1 MRWLAGLFG
10 FLAALLPATA
20 IAGIIDPSRSTDW
33 TQAGVLGGIPIRTT
47 ICATLN
53 PGATATQIT
62 EAISACP
69 SGQVVFLN
77 AGTYNLSA
85 GIVFDNKSNVTLR
98 GAGPD
103 QTFLIFTGG
112 DHCAGLGGD
121 VCFKSGDPND
131 GFDGP
136 SNIGTWTAGYSVGTT
151 SITLGSITRGSI
163 DHLQVGSVIFLDQLD
178 DTSDPGDVYV
188 CQTPNVCSMEVGS
201 KNGRPSRGQQEPQ
214 VVTSISGSGPWTV
227 GISPGVRMPNIS
239 SGKSPEVW
247 WLNGLPVQNDGVENL
262 SMDHTGTGAAIAAG
276 TFMIN
281 GYNNWL
287 KNVRDLNSHHK
298 HVWLYQSIHITI
310 RDSYFY
316 GSSEAT
322 SESYGVDTY
331 NGADNLVENNIFQHI
346 AAPMM
351 NEGCIGCVGAYNF
364 AFDDWYTADGESPE
378 WQQAS
383 SYHHSV
389 GDAFILWE
397 GNDGIGLTADDI
409 HGTSNFI
416 TAFRNFWNG
425 RDPAGGGTKTSQTS
439 PIILN
444 AYNRYYNLIGNVLG
458 TVGYHTQ
465 YQAAPSSA
473 TDAGNEITADRSI
486 YGNLGYSGDQGTY
499 ASPIDNDMLV
509 LSTLMRWGNYDT
521 VSVLAQFNPSE
532 VPSDLLRFSNRVPP
546 DQRLPPS
553 LYLSSQP
560 SWWGAMPWPAI
571 GPDVT
576 GGEALTGH
584 VYRNPAHV
592 CYDITPKDSNGILL
606 FHADACYAGPAMVT
620 VLESGLGSGTV
631 TITPPGIDCVSAC
644 SVNVASGTTV
654 TLTATAAPGAV
665 FRGWSGGACSGV
677 GSCVINATR
686 DVVLTAAFE
695 ALFTVTV
702 VKAGAGSGTVMS
714 SLPGITCGTSCSAV
728 FASGMPIT
736 LTAAAAPGSVFAG
749 WSGGGC
755 SDTGPCSVSGPSN
768 VTITSTFLQVFTLD
782 VMALGSG
789 SGTVTSSPMGIT
801 CGAICSASFANGTT
815 VTLTA
820 RPAAGSAFTGWTGG
834 GCSGTEPCTVTVS
847 AATTVTA
854 TFTPTF
860 VLSMTTTGTGTGTV
874 TSSPAGIDCGASCT
888 ASFASGTTVTLT
900 ARPAAG
906 SAFTGWTGGGCSG
919 TEPCT
924 VTVSAATTV
933 TATFT
938 PTFVLTVTPAGTGS
952 GTVTSSLSGISCG
965 MSCSAVFA
973 SGAPITLVA
982 IAAPGSVF
990 AGWSGGSC
998 SGTGPCAVSGPP
1010 NVTITATFLQMFTLA
1025 VVTSGSGSGTVTITP
1040 PGLDCGTTCS
1050 VTVTSGTTVILTP
1063 MPAAGSAAFWSAGG
1077 LCSRTGACSVTVTAN
1092 ATVTVTFEPI
1102 GTFTDAVLT
1111 PLGTAVKAVHF
1122 LELRADID
1130 ALRQNH
1136 GLSPFA
1142 WTDPALI
1149 PGVAI
1154 ARSVHLIELRSAVSQ
1169 VYVSAGRV
1177 APMFTESG
1185 IASGVTVIKTIHIN
1199 ELRSAVIGLR

>member
-188 CQTPNVCSMEVGS
+188 CQTPSVCSMQAGS
-201 KNGRPSRGQQEPQ
+201 KNGRASRGQQEPQ

-801 CGAICSASFANGTT
+801 CGATCS
-815 VTLTA
+815 
-820 RPAAGSAFTGWTGG
+820 
-834 GCSGTEPCTVTVS
+834 
-847 AATTVTA
+847 
-854 TFTPTF
+854 
-860 VLSMTTTGTGTGTV
+860 
-874 TSSPAGIDCGASCT
+874 

-906 SAFTGWTGGGCSG
+906 SAFTGWSGGGCSG
-919 TEPCT
+919 TGTCA

>member
-188 CQTPNVCSMEVGS
+188 CQTPNVCSMQAGS
-201 KNGRPSRGQQEPQ
+201 KNGRASRGQQEPQ

-546 DQRLPPS
+546 DQTLPPS

-789 SGTVTSSPMGIT
+789 SGTVTSSPTGIT
-801 CGAICSASFANGTT
+801 CGAICSASFASSTT

-820 RPAAGSAFTGWTGG
+820 SPAAGSAFTGWSGG
-834 GCSGTEPCTVTVS
+834 GCTGTGACTVAVS

-854 TFTPTF
+854 TF
-860 VLSMTTTGTGTGTV
+860 M
-874 TSSPAGIDCGASCT
+874 
-888 ASFASGTTVTLT
+888 
-900 ARPAAG
+900 
-906 SAFTGWTGGGCSG
+906 
-919 TEPCT
+919 
-924 VTVSAATTV
+924 
-933 TATFT
+933 

-952 GTVTSSLSGISCG
+952 GTVTSSLTGISCG

-1050 VTVTSGTTVILTP
+1050 VTVTSGTTVILAP

-1092 ATVTVTFEPI
+1092 VTVTVTFEPI

>member
-1 MRWLAGLFG
+1 VRWLAGLFG

-188 CQTPNVCSMEVGS
+188 CQTPNVCSMQAGS
-201 KNGRPSRGQQEPQ
+201 KNGRASRGQQEPQ

-801 CGAICSASFANGTT
+801 CGATCS
-815 VTLTA
+815 
-820 RPAAGSAFTGWTGG
+820 
-834 GCSGTEPCTVTVS
+834 
-847 AATTVTA
+847 
-854 TFTPTF
+854 
-860 VLSMTTTGTGTGTV
+860 
-874 TSSPAGIDCGASCT
+874 

-952 GTVTSSLSGISCG
+952 GTVTSSLTGISCG

-1177 APMFTESG
+1177 APTFTESG

>member
-188 CQTPNVCSMEVGS
+188 CQTPNVCSMQAGS
-201 KNGRPSRGQQEPQ
+201 KNGRASRGQQEPQ

-546 DQRLPPS
+546 DQTLPPS

-801 CGAICSASFANGTT
+801 CGAICSASFA
-815 VTLTA
+815 
-820 RPAAGSAFTGWTGG
+820 
-834 GCSGTEPCTVTVS
+834 
-847 AATTVTA
+847 
-854 TFTPTF
+854 
-860 VLSMTTTGTGTGTV
+860 
-874 TSSPAGIDCGASCT
+874 
-888 ASFASGTTVTLT
+888 SGTTVTLT

-952 GTVTSSLSGISCG
+952 GTVTSSLTGISCG

-1050 VTVTSGTTVILTP
+1050 VTVTSGTTVILAP

-1092 ATVTVTFEPI
+1092 VTVTVTFEPI

>member
-188 CQTPNVCSMEVGS
+188 CQTPNVCSMQAGS
-201 KNGRPSRGQQEPQ
+201 KNGRASRGQQEPQ

-287 KNVRDLNSHHK
+287 KNVRDLNSRHK

-584 VYRNPAHV
+584 VYRNPAHD

-801 CGAICSASFANGTT
+801 CGATCS
-815 VTLTA
+815 
-820 RPAAGSAFTGWTGG
+820 
-834 GCSGTEPCTVTVS
+834 
-847 AATTVTA
+847 
-854 TFTPTF
+854 
-860 VLSMTTTGTGTGTV
+860 
-874 TSSPAGIDCGASCT
+874 

-952 GTVTSSLSGISCG
+952 GTVTSSLTGISCG

-1154 ARSVHLIELRSAVSQ
+1154 ARSVHLLELRSAVSQ

>member
-1 MRWLAGLFG
+1 M
-10 FLAALLPATA
+10 
-20 IAGIIDPSRSTDW
+20 
-33 TQAGVLGGIPIRTT
+33 
-47 ICATLN
+47 
-53 PGATATQIT
+53 
-62 EAISACP
+62 
-69 SGQVVFLN
+69 
-77 AGTYNLSA
+77 
-85 GIVFDNKSNVTLR
+85 
-98 GAGPD
+98 
-103 QTFLIFTGG
+103 
-112 DHCAGLGGD
+112 
-121 VCFKSGDPND
+121 
-131 GFDGP
+131 
-136 SNIGTWTAGYSVGTT
+136 
-151 SITLGSITRGSI
+151 
-163 DHLQVGSVIFLDQLD
+163 
-178 DTSDPGDVYV
+178 
-188 CQTPNVCSMEVGS
+188 
-201 KNGRPSRGQQEPQ
+201 
-214 VVTSISGSGPWTV
+214 
-227 GISPGVRMPNIS
+227 
-239 SGKSPEVW
+239 
-247 WLNGLPVQNDGVENL
+247 
-262 SMDHTGTGAAIAAG
+262 
-276 TFMIN
+276 
-281 GYNNWL
+281 
-287 KNVRDLNSHHK
+287 
-298 HVWLYQSIHITI
+298 
-310 RDSYFY
+310 
-316 GSSEAT
+316 
-322 SESYGVDTY
+322 
-331 NGADNLVENNIFQHI
+331 
-346 AAPMM
+346 
-351 NEGCIGCVGAYNF
+351 
-364 AFDDWYTADGESPE
+364 
-378 WQQAS
+378 
-383 SYHHSV
+383 
-389 GDAFILWE
+389 
-397 GNDGIGLTADDI
+397 
-409 HGTSNFI
+409 
-416 TAFRNFWNG
+416 
-425 RDPAGGGTKTSQTS
+425 
-439 PIILN
+439 
-444 AYNRYYNLIGNVLG
+444 LG

-532 VPSDLLRFSNRVPP
+532 VPSGLLRFSNPVPP
-546 DQRLPPS
+546 LDQPLPSS

-631 TITPPGIDCVSAC
+631 TITPPGISCVSAC

-665 FRGWSGGACSGV
+665 FAGWSGGACSGV

-801 CGAICSASFANGTT
+801 CGATCS
-815 VTLTA
+815 
-820 RPAAGSAFTGWTGG
+820 
-834 GCSGTEPCTVTVS
+834 
-847 AATTVTA
+847 
-854 TFTPTF
+854 
-860 VLSMTTTGTGTGTV
+860 
-874 TSSPAGIDCGASCT
+874 

-906 SAFTGWTGGGCSG
+906 SAFTGWSGGGCSG
-919 TEPCT
+919 TGTCA

>member
-188 CQTPNVCSMEVGS
+188 CQTPNVCSMQAGS
-201 KNGRPSRGQQEPQ
+201 KNGRASRGQQEPQ

-239 SGKSPEVW
+239 NGKSPEVW

-546 DQRLPPS
+546 DQTLPPS

-728 FASGMPIT
+728 FASGTPVT
-736 LTAAAAPGSVFAG
+736 LASTAAPGSVFAG

-755 SDTGPCSVSGPSN
+755 SGTGPCTVGGPPN

-801 CGAICSASFANGTT
+801 CGATCS
-815 VTLTA
+815 
-820 RPAAGSAFTGWTGG
+820 
-834 GCSGTEPCTVTVS
+834 
-847 AATTVTA
+847 
-854 TFTPTF
+854 
-860 VLSMTTTGTGTGTV
+860 
-874 TSSPAGIDCGASCT
+874 

-952 GTVTSSLSGISCG
+952 GTVTSSLTGISCG

-1092 ATVTVTFEPI
+1092 VTVTVTFEPI